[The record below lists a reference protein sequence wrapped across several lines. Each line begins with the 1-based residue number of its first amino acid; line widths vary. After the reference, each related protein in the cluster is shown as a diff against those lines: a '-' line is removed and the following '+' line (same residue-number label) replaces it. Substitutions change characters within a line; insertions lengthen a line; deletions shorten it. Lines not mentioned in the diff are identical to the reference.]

1 MTKYRQFTAEFTAN
15 VVLEIIG
22 GPKTV
27 ADSWWGYNLRADLA
41 SEMGSLVCVSSRW
54 RLLERRTG

>member
-1 MTKYRQFTAEFTAN
+1 MTKYRQFTAEFKAN

-27 ADSWWGYNLRADLA
+27 VDSCRGHDLKADLA
-41 SEMGSLVCVSSRW
+41 SEMGNSVCVPSR
-54 RLLERRTG
+54 